1 MPLWFACLLLCIRM
15 KGVMAVLIGKSMWRF
30 SVVAVILM
38 LFGTQALAG
47 DSFRMKIASVGS
59 ETHPSTLALVE
70 MKDFIEKESSGRVS
84 VSLYVNSALGG
95 DRQISEGMQLGTI
108 EAGIVGTTIL
118 AAFNQKFNVFDLPFL
133 FKDKEAAYRSI
144 DGEIGKVLNESILS
158 QGLRIVGYGV
168 NGYRHITNNRGPIY
182 APADLSGLKIRCM
195 ENPIHVATFKLMGA
209 NPTPMSFS
217 ELYTALA
224 QKTVDAEE
232 NPINLVFSSKFYE
245 VQKYYSLT
253 GHLFAVVPLV
263 VGEKWFQGLPEDIQ
277 SIVLQAGKLYQDRE
291 REINESQ
298 EESMLGEMIKS
309 GLQVNELSDSQKQV
323 FIEATLPIYDQFKD
337 KIGED
342 MIELAKKAN
351 Q

>member
-1 MPLWFACLLLCIRM
+1 M
-15 KGVMAVLIGKSMWRF
+15 KNKIMRGLMIA
-30 SVVAVILM
+30 VVAVVL
-38 LFGTQALAG
+38 GTPAFAE
-47 DSFRMKIASVGS
+47 SNYRMKIASVGS
-59 ETHPSTLALVE
+59 ETHPSTLALNEVKKYVE
-70 MKDFIEKESSGRVS
+70 SKTANKLE
-84 VSLYVNSALGG
+84 VSLYPNSALGG

-118 AAFNQKFNVFDLPFL
+118 AAFNPKFNVFDLPFL
-133 FKDKEAAYRSI
+133 FKNKEAAYKSI
-144 DGEIGKVLNESILS
+144 DGEIGVTLNNAIKS
-158 QGLRIVGYGV
+158 QGLRIIGYGV

-182 APADLSGLKIRCM
+182 KPEDLKGLKIRCM

-263 VGEKWFQGLPEDIQ
+263 VSEKWFQGLPKDMQ
-277 SIVLQAGKLYQDRE
+277 AVVLQAGKLYQTRE
-291 REINESQ
+291 RAINESQ
-298 EESMLGEMIKS
+298 EKSMLDKMIKA
-309 GLQVNELSDSQKQV
+309 GLKVNDLTPSQKEA
-323 FIEATLPIYDQFKD
+323 FIKVTLPIYDQFKD
-337 KIGED
+337 KIGND

-351 Q
+351 K